1 MAASERYNTRFEDAL
16 ARRLGVE
23 FLERPT
29 GRRDLRP
36 VREIDGVPPDL
47 LQHFSRRRAAIEQR
61 YAELRRAYRAAHG
74 REPDRSTQIQLAQ
87 QATLE
92 TREAKGV
99 GRTLAEQ
106 VADRERGEA
115 DGVGRQNDRRAILV
129 EQLGY
134 AVPVLVRQRLQD
146 LKLGPFKRMLDLGC
160 GTGLTGG
167 TLRDMVDD
175 ITGIDI
181 SENMVEIAHE
191 KDLYETLYVA
201 EVEDFLEDNDDEAF
215 DLVTATDVLP
225 YLGALEPLFF
235 GAAENM
241 VEGGIFVFSSET
253 LPEEVFAGRS
263 YMVGPHQRF
272 AHAETYVRE
281 RLAATGFD
289 LIEIS
294 EINVRMQDGN
304 PTPGHLVI
312 ARLKG

>member
-1 MAASERYNTRFEDAL
+1 MKKIDEEALAEAYNRALSLEKAGDIDAAVKAYEEVLAIDPEDHGGAAVRIAALGRGETPPKAPDAYVETLFDQHAESFED
-16 ARRLGVE
+16 
-23 FLERPT
+23 
-29 GRRDLRP
+29 
-36 VREIDGVPPDL
+36 
-47 LQHFSRRRAAIEQR
+47 
-61 YAELRRAYRAAHG
+61 
-74 REPDRSTQIQLAQ
+74 
-87 QATLE
+87 
-92 TREAKGV
+92 
-99 GRTLAEQ
+99 
-106 VADRERGEA
+106 
-115 DGVGRQNDRRAILV
+115 ILV

-134 AVPVLVRQRLQD
+134 AVPVMVRQRLQA
-146 LKLGPFKRMLDLGC
+146 LQLGPFKRMLDLGC

-201 EVEDFLEDNDDEAF
+201 EAEDFLEDNDDEPF

-241 VEGGIFVFSSET
+241 VPGGIFVFSSET
-253 LPEEVFAGRS
+253 LSDGDGRP
-263 YMVGPHQRF
+263 YIVGPHQRF
-272 AHAETYVRE
+272 IHSEAYIRS
-281 RLAATGFD
+281 RLADTGFEI
-289 LIEIS
+289 LEIS

-304 PTPGHLVI
+304 PSPGHLVI

>member
-1 MAASERYNTRFEDAL
+1 MPATGLKPL
-16 ARRLGVE
+16 AKR
-23 FLERPT
+23 
-29 GRRDLRP
+29 
-36 VREIDGVPPDL
+36 
-47 LQHFSRRRAAIEQR
+47 
-61 YAELRRAYRAAHG
+61 
-74 REPDRSTQIQLAQ
+74 
-87 QATLE
+87 
-92 TREAKGV
+92 
-99 GRTLAEQ
+99 RTLAMKKIDEEALAEAYNRALALEKAGDIDAAVKAYEQ
-106 VADRERGEA
+106 VLELDPEDHGGAAVRIAAMGRGETPPKA
-115 DGVGRQNDRRAILV
+115 PDAYVETLFDQHAESFEDILV

-134 AVPVLVRQRLQD
+134 AVPVIVRRRLQE

-201 EVEDFLEDNDDEAF
+201 EVEDFLEDNDDEPF

-241 VEGGIFVFSSET
+241 APGGLFVFSSET
-253 LPEEVFAGRS
+253 LPDESFAGRP
-263 YMVGPHQRF
+263 YIVGPHQRF
-272 AHAETYVRE
+272 AHSETYVRE
-281 RLAATGFD
+281 RLAATGFE
-289 LIEIS
+289 LLEIS
-294 EINVRMQDGN
+294 DINVRMQDGN

-312 ARLKG
+312 ARLIVKS